1 MRQPIHITLTLPT
14 VLGSEMILRNERPD
28 DLEPIRA
35 INRQAFKGEAEV
47 HLIDQLRRD
56 GDIVL
61 SLVALVNGE
70 AVGHI
75 LFSELESLTHGGSI
89 KAVALAP
96 MAVKPEF
103 QEHGIGSALVER
115 GLAIC
120 RELGYTVVVVLGHP
134 DYYPR
139 FGFSAEKAQALQS
152 PYAMLGSAYMA
163 LDLVPGALDGVEGT
177 VRYPE
182 AFSKLI

>member
-1 MRQPIHITLTLPT
+1 MRPTIQVNITLPT
-14 VLGSEMILRNERPD
+14 VLGPEMIIRDERPE
-28 DLEPIRA
+28 DLEPIRK

-47 HLIDQLRRD
+47 QLIDQLRRD
-56 GDIVL
+56 GEIVL
-61 SLVALVNGE
+61 SLVALMNGE

-75 LFSELESLTHGGSI
+75 LFSELDSLTHGGPI
-89 KAVALAP
+89 QAVTLAP

-115 GLAIC
+115 GLALC
-120 RELGYTVVVVLGHP
+120 RELGYTVVIVLGHP

-152 PYAMLGSAYMA
+152 PYSMLGAAYMA
-163 LDLVPGALDGVEGT
+163 LELVPGALEGVEGT
-177 VRYPE
+177 VRYPA
-182 AFSKLI
+182 AFANLT